1 MVHRLLLCT
10 DMDRTLLPNGR
21 HEASPRSLDYFSVFV
36 HHEKVRLAYVTGRH
50 LSLVTQAIDDYD
62 LPTPD
67 YAITDVGTKI
77 YQYNRDGTWRTL
89 EAWTK
94 RIEKDW
100 QGKTHEDLKKIFDDL
115 KLLTL
120 QTDDKQS
127 TFKLSYE
134 VSLDAD
140 VDSLL
145 DCMSKRLDDQGVE
158 ASLVWSIDEQKAMG
172 LLDVLP
178 RNATKFHAIEF
189 LYETIGYELGEV
201 LFCGDS
207 GNDLAVMSSPIPSV
221 LVANASDDIKA
232 LAESQASSAGNA
244 QTLYLAHGGYLGMNG
259 CYSAGILEGVWH
271 FMPSMRRALQTIKE
285 AVDEE

>member
-1 MVHRLLLCT
+1 MHKLLLCT
-10 DMDRTLLPNGR
+10 DMDRTLLPNGT
-21 HEASPRSLDYFSVFV
+21 HEASPGSLDYFSVFV
-36 HHEKVRLAYVTGRH
+36 HHEKVRLVYVTGRH

-67 YAITDVGTKI
+67 YVISDVGTKI
-77 YQYNRDGTWRTL
+77 YQRNDEGWVAL
-89 EAWTK
+89 KAWTEHIK
-94 RIEKDW
+94 KDW
-100 QGKTHEDLKKIFDDL
+100 RGTTHDDLKKTFDDL
-115 KLLTL
+115 KSLTL
-120 QTDDKQS
+120 QADDKQS

-134 VSLDAD
+134 VDLDVD

-145 DCMSKRLDDQGVE
+145 VCMNKRLGDQGVE
-158 ASLVWSIDEQKAMG
+158 ASLVWSIDEQEGIG

-221 LVANASDDIKA
+221 LVANASDEIKA
-232 LAESQASSAGNA
+232 LAESQACSAGNRQA
-244 QTLYLAHGGYLGMNG
+244 LYLARGDYLGMNG

-271 FMPSMRRALQTIKE
+271 FMPSMRCALQTIKE
-285 AVDEE
+285 AANEG